1 MAGTDL
7 RLPGSCSESR
17 RFEDVIRFLRENQIT
32 LTYDP
37 AEGTLHAGTAGA
49 ATTVTLK
56 AS

>member
-1 MAGTDL
+1 MIGH
-7 RLPGSCSESR
+7 
-17 RFEDVIRFLRENQIT
+17 LREQQVT

-37 AEGTLHAGTAGA
+37 ATGTLHTGTAEA

>member
-1 MAGTDL
+1 M
-7 RLPGSCSESR
+7 
-17 RFEDVIRFLRENQIT
+17 IRFLRENQIT

-37 AEGTLHAGTAGA
+37 AAGTLHTGTAGA